1 MLLANIVPRDL
12 RLVSEQMNVHYIEGG
27 GGAPQSLWW
36 GGSSNSSDSE
46 GCGCLCRSVRQSRAA
61 PLTVCGLFLVYETVK
76 ARTILCIKIY
86 LVIA

>member
-1 MLLANIVPRDL
+1 MLLAHIVPRDL

-36 GGSSNSSDSE
+36 GESSNSSDSE

-61 PLTVCGLFLVYETVK
+61 P
-76 ARTILCIKIY
+76 I
-86 LVIA
+86 